1 MNYIIGAG
9 GVGSFMAPALI
20 MLTAPEDVIIVDGDK
35 LEAKNLNRQLFD
47 KGDIGKFKAQAL
59 ASKYGCGAVCK
70 WYDRTLIQ
78 HRPEDWLFCVVDN
91 HPARSAALGACDLFG
106 CSAIIAANEVHSS
119 EAYLYQ
125 PGMKNTKLDPRVYY
139 PEIETSTSGD
149 PRAAA
154 IGCTGEAQEN
164 NRQLVT
170 ANFMAA
176 ALALHLFVVWAME
189 AKGLKAA
196 TLKSLPHRLS
206 QTLTKSQSINHGQVT
221 TDRERKTNE

>member
-20 MLTAPEDVIIVDGDK
+20 MLTSPQSVTVIDGDK
-35 LEAKNLNRQLFD
+35 LEAKNLNRQLFT
-47 KGDIGKFKAQAL
+47 KAEIGRFKSDAL
-59 ASKYGCGAVCK
+59 ATKYGCASIPK
-70 WYDRTLIQ
+70 WFDSTLV
-78 HRPEDWLFCVVDN
+78 RLEPEDWLFCVVDN
-91 HPARSAALGACDLFG
+91 HPARAAALSACDLFG

-125 PGMKNTKLDPRVYY
+125 PPMCDTEIDPRKYY
-139 PEIETSTSGD
+139 PEILTSTSGD
-149 PRAAA
+149 PRAAS

-176 ALALHLFVVWAME
+176 SLALHLYVVWAME
-189 AKGLKAA
+189 SKGLKRE
-196 TLKSLPHRLS
+196 TLRSLPHRLS
-206 QTLTKSQSINHGQVT
+206 QTLTKSESFNQGRNKTIV
-221 TDRERKTNE
+221 ERKQHE